1 MLSKGFIYM
10 CIPIDFYI
18 LVTYWKQGKQIMRLT
33 ECLLTLTETQDTVT
47 RPPWKDLPKLWIQ
60 ELRQNRLRNA
70 IMCCEFVCRDSTDDS
85 YWISA
90 KFYGIV
96 SLHKYIALKNYVKLQ
111 LFVTVVIKWK
121 NGVMYSPVTYISGF
135 RFNSYTKYFYLST
148 ISTPRSEKS
157 NREGMYWI
165 RMRHGYCLDTQ
176 TRIKAHQNAI

>member
-1 MLSKGFIYM
+1 MYSYRFL
-10 CIPIDFYI
+10 YI
-18 LVTYWKQGKQIMRLT
+18 GH
-33 ECLLTLTETQDTVT
+33 LLKARQTNNAFDRVFVNTHWNPGHNA

-96 SLHKYIALKNYVKLQ
+96 SLHKYIALKNYVKRQ

-148 ISTPRSEKS
+148 ISNPRSEKS

>member
-33 ECLLTLTETQDTVT
+33 ECLLTLTETQDTVLDLHERT
-47 RPPWKDLPKLWIQ
+47 YRNCEYKNWGRIGWGMQLCVVNLFAEILLMTVIEFQLNFMALYLCINILHWK
-60 ELRQNRLRNA
+60 
-70 IMCCEFVCRDSTDDS
+70 IMLT
-85 YWISA
+85 
-90 KFYGIV
+90 
-96 SLHKYIALKNYVKLQ
+96 
-111 LFVTVVIKWK
+111 
-121 NGVMYSPVTYISGF
+121 VTYISGF